1 MYPTLG
7 NVSKAP
13 PTVHLDCIQRYAALG
28 LSDSCRL
35 TETKFRNN
43 SSFFILNCI
52 HWMALSNLI
61 MSLPQ
66 ETKTKP
72 VSMKNLC
79 KISRAGKHLTW
90 VLTAWRKLFTQ
101 RSFTMH
107 WAAEGSL
114 DNLRTAQNMKIWLV
128 CFHFVCLRLQS
139 SFDFEVA
146 SLLGTEWNWTIRQIN
161 HSSKQKSCL
170 RNFSATVKQLGY
182 TWRNQITPL
191 PLLEAPLLF
200 LLLTPSSLWLGPISP
215 FTWSSVSRHTF
226 NQMRYGKWAVKAA
239 VIFLGHVLWVNQPEL
254 YSKEK
259 KMIVQECLTMN
270 DDVAQTFAP

>member
-1 MYPTLG
+1 
-7 NVSKAP
+7 
-13 PTVHLDCIQRYAALG
+13 
-28 LSDSCRL
+28 
-35 TETKFRNN
+35 
-43 SSFFILNCI
+43 
-52 HWMALSNLI
+52 
-61 MSLPQ
+61 
-66 ETKTKP
+66 
-72 VSMKNLC
+72 
-79 KISRAGKHLTW
+79 
-90 VLTAWRKLFTQ
+90 
-101 RSFTMH
+101 MH

-146 SLLGTEWNWTIRQIN
+146 SLLGTEWNWKIRQIN

-170 RNFSATVKQLGY
+170 RNFSAPVKQLGY